1 MFSKSFLEKHFSSLY
16 LLGLLIG
23 LAFAFVYAD
32 HQILLGDQ
40 KQMFEKG
47 YLGAYADVWLNFGNG
62 ASAVGNVPGSLSTW
76 LVGGPLLIWDS
87 PWAPVLLLFAMRI
100 ASLFLMDS
108 VLRQVFDKPVRLA
121 FLALYWL
128 NPWLLYDSLL
138 YNPSYLCFFASLHLW
153 TAFKM
158 REKTSFIYTFLHIL
172 SIGLAMQLHYSW
184 PVLAVLSLY
193 MLYRG
198 MGKVSWTG
206 FVAALLVLAASLI
219 PYTLEYLVND
229 ELSRDDSDRYIG
241 YGLVHVYP
249 VLKALL
255 YWIRYASLLF
265 SNKVIAYSEFHWL
278 TSIEFLRLAALYI
291 WKGVIFIIGGLSV
304 LVSAKVSWD
313 WWKSIKDDIKREAG
327 VPVKEELDKWLKL
340 YAFGAV
346 VGVLVSAAL
355 SPITFSYWH
364 LILIYPFALIPMMFA
379 IRSYSESHGR
389 LAAKVAPVVIGYL
402 LLINLLASNDS
413 IKYSY
418 TVELSQQVSEYL
430 LETPERFKLQQHD
443 DFKGAL

>member
-1 MFSKSFLEKHFSSLY
+1 MLSKSFLDKNFTALY
-16 LLGLLIG
+16 LLGLIVG
-23 LAFAFVYAD
+23 LGFAFVYAD
-32 HQILLGDQ
+32 NQILLGDQ
-40 KQMFEKG
+40 MQMIEKG

-76 LVGGPLLIWDS
+76 LVAGPLLVWDS

-100 ASLFLMDS
+100 ASLFLLDS
-108 VLRQVFDKPVRLA
+108 VLKQIFDKPMRLA

-153 TAFKM
+153 SAFKM
-158 REKTSFIYTFLHIL
+158 REGKSFIYTFLHIL

-193 MLYRG
+193 MFYRE
-198 MGKVSWTG
+198 MGKVSWVG
-206 FVAALLVLAASLI
+206 FTAALVVLMVSLI
-219 PYTLEYLVND
+219 PYSQEYLAND

-255 YWIRYASLLF
+255 YWVRYASLLF
-265 SNKVIAYSEFHWL
+265 SNKVIAYSEFHWF
-278 TSIEFLRLAALYI
+278 TSIEFLRIAALYL
-291 WKGVIFIIGGLSV
+291 WKGIIFLIGGLSV
-304 LVSAKVSWD
+304 VLSAKVSWD
-313 WWKSIKDDIKREAG
+313 WWKSIKNDIKR
-327 VPVKEELDKWLKL
+327 VPNTPVVKDKAQWLKL

-346 VGVLVSAAL
+346 IGVLVSAAL

-364 LILIYPFALIPMMFA
+364 LILIYPFALIPMIFA
-379 IRSYSESHGR
+379 IQRYSESHGH
-389 LAAKVAPVVIGYL
+389 LVAKIAPVVVGYL
-402 LLINLLASNDS
+402 LVINVLASHDS

-418 TVELSQQVSEYL
+418 TVSFSDQVNQYL
-430 LETPERFKLQQHD
+430 LETPKKYKLDQRD
-443 DFKGAL
+443 AFKGLL